1 MNNLKDK
8 LQMKNGKILVMDD
21 SADIRFIFT
30 KMLNRLGYEV
40 EIARDGS
47 EAILQFKNAI
57 EVEKPFDA
65 VIMDLKIADG
75 MGGEEAIKLLLEL
88 DPEAKII
95 LCSGSVTDVVM
106 IGYREYG
113 ISAVIR
119 KPFKMVDLV
128 NALQV
133 VNSDSSKQV
142 NVQ

>member
-1 MNNLKDK
+1 
-8 LQMKNGKILVMDD
+8 MKNGKILVMDD

-57 EVEKPFDA
+57 EVENHFDA

-128 NALQV
+128 NALQI

-142 NVQ
+142 NAQ

>member
-1 MNNLKDK
+1 
-8 LQMKNGKILVMDD
+8 
-21 SADIRFIFT
+21 
-30 KMLNRLGYEV
+30 MLNRLGYEV

-57 EVEKPFDA
+57 EVENPFDA

-128 NALQV
+128 NALQI

-142 NVQ
+142 NAQ

>member
-57 EVEKPFDA
+57 EVENPFDA

-142 NVQ
+142 NAQ

>member
-8 LQMKNGKILVMDD
+8 QQMKNGKILVMDD

-57 EVEKPFDA
+57 EVENPFDA

-128 NALQV
+128 NALQI

-142 NVQ
+142 NAQ

>member
-1 MNNLKDK
+1 
-8 LQMKNGKILVMDD
+8 MKNGKILVMDD

-57 EVEKPFDA
+57 EVENPFDA

-119 KPFKMVDLV
+119 KPFKMVDLI

>member
-1 MNNLKDK
+1 
-8 LQMKNGKILVMDD
+8 MKNGKILVMDD

-57 EVEKPFDA
+57 EVENHFDA

-119 KPFKMVDLV
+119 KPFKMVDLI
-128 NALQV
+128 NALQI

>member
-1 MNNLKDK
+1 
-8 LQMKNGKILVMDD
+8 MKNGKILVMDD

-57 EVEKPFDA
+57 EVENPFDA

-95 LCSGSVTDVVM
+95 LCSGSVTCGDDWIQGVR
-106 IGYREYG
+106 YKCCY
-113 ISAVIR
+113 S
-119 KPFKMVDLV
+119 
-128 NALQV
+128 
-133 VNSDSSKQV
+133 
-142 NVQ
+142 

>member
-57 EVEKPFDA
+57 EVENHFDA

-119 KPFKMVDLV
+119 KPFKMVDLI
-128 NALQV
+128 NALQI

>member
-57 EVEKPFDA
+57 EVENHFDA

-128 NALQV
+128 NALQI

-142 NVQ
+142 NAQ

>member
-1 MNNLKDK
+1 
-8 LQMKNGKILVMDD
+8 
-21 SADIRFIFT
+21 
-30 KMLNRLGYEV
+30 
-40 EIARDGS
+40 
-47 EAILQFKNAI
+47 
-57 EVEKPFDA
+57 
-65 VIMDLKIADG
+65 MDLKIADG

-128 NALQV
+128 NALQI

-142 NVQ
+142 NAQ

>member
-1 MNNLKDK
+1 
-8 LQMKNGKILVMDD
+8 MDD

-57 EVEKPFDA
+57 EVENHFDA

-128 NALQV
+128 NALQI

-142 NVQ
+142 NAQ

>member
-57 EVEKPFDA
+57 EVENPFDA

-128 NALQV
+128 NALQI

>member
-1 MNNLKDK
+1 
-8 LQMKNGKILVMDD
+8 MKNGKILVMDD

-57 EVEKPFDA
+57 EVENPFDA

>member
-1 MNNLKDK
+1 
-8 LQMKNGKILVMDD
+8 MKNGKILVMDD

-128 NALQV
+128 NALQI

-142 NVQ
+142 NAQ

>member
-57 EVEKPFDA
+57 EVENHFDA

-119 KPFKMVDLV
+119 KPFKMVDLI

>member
-128 NALQV
+128 NALQI

-142 NVQ
+142 NAQ

>member
-1 MNNLKDK
+1 
-8 LQMKNGKILVMDD
+8 MKNGKILVMDD

-57 EVEKPFDA
+57 EVENPFDA

-128 NALQV
+128 NALQI

-142 NVQ
+142 NAQ

>member
-57 EVEKPFDA
+57 EVENPFDA

-119 KPFKMVDLV
+119 KPFKMVDLI
-128 NALQV
+128 NALQI

>member
-8 LQMKNGKILVMDD
+8 QQMKNGKILVMDD

-57 EVEKPFDA
+57 EVENPFDA

-95 LCSGSVTDVVM
+95 LCSGSVSDVVM

-128 NALQV
+128 NALQI

-142 NVQ
+142 NAQ

>member
-1 MNNLKDK
+1 
-8 LQMKNGKILVMDD
+8 MKNGKILVMDD

-119 KPFKMVDLV
+119 KPFKMVDLI
-128 NALQV
+128 NALQI

>member
-57 EVEKPFDA
+57 EVENPFDA

-128 NALQV
+128 NALQI

-142 NVQ
+142 NAQ

>member
-1 MNNLKDK
+1 
-8 LQMKNGKILVMDD
+8 MKNGKILVMDD

-57 EVEKPFDA
+57 EVENPFDA

-128 NALQV
+128 NALQI

>member
-1 MNNLKDK
+1 
-8 LQMKNGKILVMDD
+8 MKNGKILVMDD